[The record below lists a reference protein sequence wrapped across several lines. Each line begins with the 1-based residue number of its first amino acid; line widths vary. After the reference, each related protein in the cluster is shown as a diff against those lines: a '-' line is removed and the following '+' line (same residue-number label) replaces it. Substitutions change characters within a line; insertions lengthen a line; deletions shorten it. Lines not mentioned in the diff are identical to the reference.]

1 MQHATAMREEAA
13 DMFDAEALEDTD
25 IGALVDDDEFKS
37 FWDEL
42 EDIASA
48 PTQKND
54 PDLGNLTLLEF
65 FNQFN
70 VDFENQLED
79 DSVVHLVSDVL
90 QDDRQQ
96 KNRKRRL
103 NEVERLEK
111 YSWERVKRCQDSET
125 EKRVRYDYINRNSGV
140 RVSSLRLALR
150 QCRAADARSI

>member
-1 MQHATAMREEAA
+1 
-13 DMFDAEALEDTD
+13 MFDAEALEDTD
-25 IGALVDDDEFKS
+25 IGALVDDEFKS

-48 PTQKND
+48 PTQRND

-125 EKRVRYDYINRNSGV
+125 EKRVRYDYINRNSGM

>member
-1 MQHATAMREEAA
+1 
-13 DMFDAEALEDTD
+13 MFDAEVFDDTD

-37 FWDEL
+37 FWDDIQL

-48 PTQKND
+48 PTQRND

-70 VDFENQLED
+70 VDFENQLEEED
-79 DSVVHLVSDVL
+79 DSVVDLVSDVL

-111 YSWERVKRCQDSET
+111 YSWERVKRCQDSEA
-125 EKRVRYDYINRNSGV
+125 EKRVRYDYINRNSGA
-140 RVSSLRLALR
+140 RVSSLRLAMR
-150 QCRAADARSI
+150 QCRAADAKSI